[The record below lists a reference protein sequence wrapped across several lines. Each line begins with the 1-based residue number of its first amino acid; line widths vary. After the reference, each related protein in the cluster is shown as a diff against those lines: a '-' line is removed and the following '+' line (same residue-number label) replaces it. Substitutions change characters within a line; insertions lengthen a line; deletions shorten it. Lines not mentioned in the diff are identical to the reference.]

1 MMLGTMQVTLLG
13 SIRMLLLTVRIK
25 LEPVR
30 MVLLAIRMLLGAR
43 RMILLTVRMIY
54 IIGVILLTIKIMLG
68 TMRTIELL
76 TCHQGSCLRPS
87 ASVYAGRPLYP
98 QALRMS

>member
-13 SIRMLLLTVRIK
+13 FIRMLMLAVRMK

-43 RMILLTVRMIY
+43 RMILLTVRM
-54 IIGVILLTIKIMLG
+54 MLYRDD
-68 TMRTIELL
+68 TAD
-76 TCHQGSCLRPS
+76 H
-87 ASVYAGRPLYP
+87 
-98 QALRMS
+98 

>member
-13 SIRMLLLTVRIK
+13 FIRMLMLAVRIK

-43 RMILLTVRMIY
+43 RMILLTVRM
-54 IIGVILLTIKIMLG
+54 MLYRDD
-68 TMRTIELL
+68 TAD
-76 TCHQGSCLRPS
+76 H
-87 ASVYAGRPLYP
+87 
-98 QALRMS
+98 

>member
-13 SIRMLLLTVRIK
+13 FIRMLLLTVRMK

-43 RMILLTVRMIY
+43 RMIL
-54 IIGVILLTIKIMLG
+54 IKIMLG
-68 TMRTIELL
+68 TIRTIELL
-76 TCHQGSCLRPS
+76 TCHQGSCLPPS